1 MDIID
6 ILDSKVKDKIKE
18 KNELEE
24 IIKGL
29 KIEINEYKNNMDS
42 LKKKNDFYKNE
53 LNLVLDDLDQV
64 VKNIDI

>member
-6 ILDSKVKDKIKE
+6 ILDNKVKDKIKE

-29 KIEINEYKNNMDS
+29 KIEINEYKNDMDS

>member
-6 ILDSKVKDKIKE
+6 ILDNKVKDKIKE

-42 LKKKNDFYKNE
+42 LRKKMIFTRMS
-53 LNLVLDDLDQV
+53 
-64 VKNIDI
+64 

>member
-6 ILDSKVKDKIKE
+6 ILDNKVKDKIKE
-18 KNELEE
+18 KNELED

>member
-6 ILDSKVKDKIKE
+6 ILDNKVKDKIKE

-42 LKKKNDFYKNE
+42 LKKKNDFYIG
-53 LNLVLDDLDQV
+53 VADSRRDGT
-64 VKNIDI
+64 VKGK

>member
-6 ILDSKVKDKIKE
+6 ILDNKVKDKIKE